1 MENFDI
7 YSDISRRTN
16 GDIYIGVVG
25 PVRTGKS
32 TFIKNFMSTLVMPQI
47 ADENTRLR
55 TMDELPQSGSGK
67 TIMTTEPKFVPN
79 EAVKVTLGDNAQLKV
94 RLIDCVGYIVKDA
107 LGYMEDGNNRM
118 VKTPWSESP
127 MPFQEA
133 AEKGTKKVIC
143 DHSTIGILVT
153 TDGSICELPRSA
165 YVDAEERVA
174 NELNAINKPYI
185 IIVNTVTPDSVSTKD
200 LCYELSEKY
209 GVTAL
214 AANVEK
220 MSEREIKSILEAIL
234 LEFPIKELRIDIPT
248 WIEAIPNEN
257 PVKDG
262 IYKCIISAASDVTK
276 ISEVSKVA
284 QRISECEFVNAVT
297 VESSDLAMGISEI
310 KADVDRELFYDLLSK
325 QCGLDIKDDTE
336 LVKILCEM
344 SALKQ
349 KYEKFCGA
357 LEQVEA
363 TGYGIVTPTL
373 SDMQLD
379 EPEII
384 KQGSK
389 YGVKLSAT
397 APSIHMIR
405 ADIRTEVS
413 PIVGSEEQSNDLIKY
428 LFADYESDPSKIWDS
443 NIFGKSLHQLMGEG
457 LHSKLERMP
466 QETRDKL
473 QLTLERMINDGC
485 NRLICFIL

>member
-1 MENFDI
+1 MENFNI

-32 TFIKNFMSTLVMPQI
+32 TFIKKFMSTLVMPQI
-47 ADENTRLR
+47 HDENTRLR

-79 EAVKVTLGDNAQLKV
+79 EAVKITLGDNAQFKV
-94 RLIDCVGYIVKDA
+94 RLIDCVGYIVDDA

-143 DHSTIGILVT
+143 EHSTIGVLVT
-153 TDGSICELPRSA
+153 TDGSIGEIPRSA
-165 YVDAEERVA
+165 YVDAETRVA
-174 NELNAINKPYI
+174 SELNAINKPYVI
-185 IIVNTVTPDSVSTKD
+185 ILNTVAPESRSTAE
-200 LCYELSEKY
+200 LCGELSEKY
-209 GVTAL
+209 GVPTL

-220 MSEREIKSILEAIL
+220 MSENEIKNILEAIL
-234 LEFPIKELRIDIPT
+234 LEFPIKELHIDIPT
-248 WIEAIPNEN
+248 WIEAISDDN

-262 IYKCIISAASDVTK
+262 IYKCIISAASEVTK
-276 ISEVSKVA
+276 ISEASRVA
-284 QRISECEFVNAVT
+284 QRISECEFVKGVT
-297 VESSDLAMGISEI
+297 LTSSDLAQGISEF
-310 KADVDRELFYDLLSK
+310 AVDVDRQLFYDLLSK
-325 QCGLDIKDDTE
+325 QSGLDIEDDGA

-349 KYEKFCGA
+349 KYERFSGA

-373 SDMQLD
+373 SDMQLN

-405 ADIRTEVS
+405 ADIKTEVS
-413 PIVGSEEQSNDLIKY
+413 PIVGSESQSNDLIKY
-428 LFADYESDPSKIWDS
+428 LFADYETDPSKIWES

-457 LHSKLERMP
+457 LHTKLERMP

-473 QLTLERMINDGC
+473 QITLERMINDGC